1 MTVKNIEK
9 LEKSRVKLTVTVEAE
24 EFEAAVQKAYLKT
37 RGKIN
42 VPGFRPGK
50 ATRKMIEK
58 LYGVQVFYSD
68 AVDIAFPE
76 AYEKAV
82 EEKKLEVVGYPEVAL
97 DGELTADGFT
107 FTATV
112 SVYPKVKLGAY
123 KGISAEKPEVKVSA
137 DDVKKRLEE
146 MAEKNSRLVSVED
159 RAATLGDIA
168 TIDFEGFDN
177 GKAFEGGK
185 GENYQLELGSG
196 SFVPGFEDQVIG
208 MKVGE
213 EKELNVTFPKDY
225 QKDLAGKAVV
235 FKVKVNELNK
245 KEIPAIDDEFA
256 KDVSEFDTL
265 KELKDDI
272 KKKITTERTEV
283 AQRAFEDALM
293 EKVADGIKADIPDDM
308 IEAQTKEFLENFK
321 QRLAAQGIPYDQ
333 YMKLTGAD
341 ETKFAEEAKEPA
353 TRQVKM
359 RLALAEIIKV
369 EKIEVTDEDVEAE
382 YKKLAEQYSMDVE
395 QIKKFVTVD
404 AIRSQLLN
412 DKAVAI
418 VVDNAKAEKPAE
430 KPAAEKKPAAKK
442 TTAKKAEGE
451 TATKKATAEKKP
463 AAKKTTTAKKTTEK
477 STTEKKPAAKKATAE
492 KKPAAKKAT
501 AEKKPAAK
509 KTATKKAE

>member
-9 LEKSRVKLTVTVEAE
+9 LEKSRVKLTVTVDAE
-24 EFEAAVQKAYLKT
+24 EFEAAIQKAYLKT
-37 RGKIN
+37 RSKIN

-97 DGELTADGFT
+97 DGELTQEGFT

-112 SVYPKVKLGAY
+112 AVYPEVKLGKY
-123 KGISAEKPEVKVSA
+123 KGLSAEKPEVKVTA

-146 MAEKNSRLVSVED
+146 QAEKNSRLVSVDD
-159 RAATLGDIA
+159 RAAALGDIA

-196 SFVPGFEDQVIG
+196 SFVPGFEDQVVG

-213 EKELNVTFPKDY
+213 EKDLNVTFPKDY

-235 FKVKVNELNK
+235 FKVKVKELNK
-245 KEIPAIDDEFA
+245 KEIPALDDDFA

-272 KKKITTERTEV
+272 KKKIIAERTEV
-283 AQRAFEDALM
+283 AERAFEDALM

-341 ETKFAEEAKEPA
+341 EAKFAEEAKEPA

-359 RLALAEIIKV
+359 RLAISEIIKA
-369 EKIEVTDEDVEAE
+369 EKLEVSDDDVEAE

-412 DKAVAI
+412 DKAVA
-418 VVDNAKAEKPAE
+418 VVVADAKAEKPAE
-430 KPAAEKKPAAKK
+430 EKKSTEEKKPAAKKTTTKKADVETAEKKPAAKKTSTTAKKTTSTKTADTAKKTTAKKAPAKKADGTTAAKKPAAKK
-442 TTAKKAEGE
+442 TTAKKAE
-451 TATKKATAEKKP
+451 
-463 AAKKTTTAKKTTEK
+463 
-477 STTEKKPAAKKATAE
+477 
-492 KKPAAKKAT
+492 
-501 AEKKPAAK
+501 
-509 KTATKKAE
+509 